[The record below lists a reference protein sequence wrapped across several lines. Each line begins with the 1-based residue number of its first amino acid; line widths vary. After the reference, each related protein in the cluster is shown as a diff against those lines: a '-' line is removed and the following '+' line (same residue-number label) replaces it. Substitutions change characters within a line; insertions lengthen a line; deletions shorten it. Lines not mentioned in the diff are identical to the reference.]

1 MLQYKQGVDILSDLG
16 GIHSMAEAQDL
27 FSQKLNPEHL
37 RRLKSI
43 TCEEALLKVAN
54 AIALCDPDMVFI
66 NTGSPE
72 DCAAIRKMSLEK
84 GEESE
89 LAMENHTIH
98 FDLPEDQ
105 GRMVNQTFYIVNDD
119 EGISS
124 LAKKEPRETSHAYMR
139 QYMRGIMR
147 GKTLF
152 VGFYSRGPVGAH
164 SSIPAIEMSSSTY
177 VLHSAELL
185 YRNCFADFDKEV
197 ARRGEFFTN
206 LHSEGSNRSEDIDK
220 MRIYMDRS
228 WQITYSTYCTY
239 AGNTLMMKKGNHR
252 FATDSALYKFPGREL
267 SEHMFITGLKGPGG
281 RLTFFAGAAPS
292 GCGKTTTAMVG
303 DNFVGDDLAQM
314 WIAEDGSLRAVNPEI
329 GIFGIL
335 KDVNEEGDPHLM
347 KCLRQPGTEVIFSN
361 VLIDEHKK
369 PRWEGDGEPVPE
381 WGNNY
386 QGMWTKDM
394 TDVPLSH
401 PNSRCTLLAEAIAN
415 HDKALNADPKGVQ
428 VRVITYSGRDS
439 NTMPPIWV
447 ASSMDAGVA
456 IGASIVSKA
465 TATEVG
471 ATGVNRQPWANAP
484 FVASPLAEYL
494 QAQFDFYTS
503 TAMTQKPIMA
513 GLNYFLTHD
522 ARGGSGKGLLGE
534 KRDVH
539 VWLGWLELY
548 AHGDVE
554 AIATPIGMLPKYE
567 DLKKLFRDKI
577 DKDYPESLYTMQFS
591 FYIDNIIARLDLQDA
606 AWRKEEGASDR
617 LFTVYAEQKAA
628 LLELKKNIGEVVKP
642 QDLMK

>member
-1 MLQYKQGVDILSDLG
+1 MLQYKQGVDLLSDLG
-16 GIHSMAEAQDL
+16 GVHSMAEAQDL
-27 FSQKLNPEHL
+27 FKQRLSPEHL
-37 RRLKSI
+37 HRLNTI

-54 AIALCDPDMVFI
+54 AIALCDPDTVI
-66 NTGSPE
+66 IVTGSEE
-72 DCAAIRKMSLEK
+72 DRAKIRRMSLEK

-89 LAMENHTIH
+89 LAMAGHTIH

-105 GRMVNQTFYIVNDD
+105 GRMINQTFYITNAD
-119 EGISS
+119 EDISS
-124 LAKKEPRETSHAYMR
+124 LAKREPRETSHAYMR

-147 GKTLF
+147 GKTMF

-164 SSIPAIEMSSSTY
+164 SSIPAIEISSSTY
-177 VLHSAELL
+177 VLHSAEIL

-197 ARRGEFFTN
+197 VRRGEFFTN

-220 MRIYMDRS
+220 VRIYMDRS
-228 WQITYSTYCTY
+228 WQTTYSTYCTY

-252 FATDSALYKFPGREL
+252 FATDSALYTFAGKEL

-314 WIAEDGSLRAVNPEI
+314 WIAEDGTLRAVNPEV

-347 KCLRQPGTEVIFSN
+347 KCLRKPGTEVIFSN
-361 VLIDEHKK
+361 VLVDEHKR
-369 PRWEGDGEPVPE
+369 PRWEGDGEEPPA

-394 TDVPLSH
+394 RDVPMSH

-415 HDKALNADPKGVQ
+415 HDKARNADPNGVP

-439 NTMPPIWV
+439 DTMPPIWV
-447 ASSMDAGVA
+447 AKDMDSGVA
-456 IGASIVSKA
+456 IGASIVSRA
-465 TATEVG
+465 TATEMG
-471 ATGVNRQPWANAP
+471 ASGVNRQPWANAP
-484 FVASPLAEYL
+484 FVAAPLAEYL
-494 QAQFDFYTS
+494 QAQFNFYTNP
-503 TAMTQKPIMA
+503 ALKQKPIMA
-513 GLNYFLTHD
+513 GLNYFLTHE
-522 ARGGSGKGLLGE
+522 ARGSNEKGLLGE

-539 VWLGWLELY
+539 VWLGWLEMY

-554 AIATPIGMLPKYE
+554 AIASPIGMLPKYA
-567 DLKKLFRDKI
+567 DLKKLFREKI

-591 FYIDNIIARLDLQDA
+591 LYIDNIIARIDLQEA
-606 AWRKEEGASDR
+606 AWRKEEGASER
-617 LFTVYAEQKAA
+617 LFAVYDEQKAA
-628 LLELKKNIGEVVKP
+628 LLALKKSIGGVVKP
-642 QDLMK
+642 QDL